1 MIRKPPRG
9 KLSRGRRGAAVMTD
23 VARLAG
29 VSYQTVS
36 RVLHDSP
43 NVRQETRTRVL
54 AAMRRLDYRPNPG
67 EFIGSESL
75 LDFDPAPAI
84 LGQLS
89 SWFWFLGGKMRR

>member
-1 MIRKPPRG
+1 VYIEEE
-9 KLSRGRRGAAVMTD
+9 RRGARQAN
-23 VARLAG
+23 AR
-29 VSYQTVS
+29 
-36 RVLHDSP
+36 
-43 NVRQETRTRVL
+43 
-54 AAMRRLDYRPNPG
+54 RRSG